1 MTPPAGGQG
10 ARGVRQPLPA
20 RVAPARACAYVVL
33 RRVFEGGAYA
43 DLALRAQAGEL
54 DARDRALA
62 MRLAYGAVQRRGTVD
77 YLIERL
83 AERPVG
89 RLDASLVAAL
99 RLGCYEL
106 LYTGGAPDH
115 AVVADAVELAKA
127 GRGGHGLVNAV
138 LRRATREGKTLL
150 EELDDGTP
158 EGAALKHSHP
168 RWIAELWW
176 EELGAEDAR
185 ALLAADNEPGE
196 LALRVNTL
204 VAEPAAVAAQLLAE
218 TGMLADSGMRAK
230 RVSPE
235 SVGGPC
241 PPASVETGMLADSGM
256 LAETGTR
263 AEGACQPA
271 SVKRVSPESVAGEC
285 LPASVDPDL
294 RAGDPGAAAVHG
306 DPEIPE
312 ALVVEGPWDVH
323 GSALWRAGAVLA
335 QSRGAML
342 PARALAPQPGERVLD
357 LCAAPGG
364 KSTHLAALMGG
375 RGEVVAVE
383 RNRRR
388 AAELQRTVER
398 LRAQGC
404 VRVVLGDAARP
415 LEDEALFDRVLVDPP
430 CSGLGTLQA
439 RADLRWRITPQ
450 DVEQLARTQAAILAA
465 GAAAVRP
472 GGVLVYSTCTVS
484 PTENERQISAFLEST
499 PDFALENLGAE
510 LPALSRGRCVLTLPH
525 RDRTAGF
532 FIARLRRG

>member
-1 MTPPAGGQG
+1 MPPVDGSG
-10 ARGVRQPLPA
+10 ASARQSPSA
-20 RVAPARACAYVVL
+20 RVAPARACAYAVL

-43 DLALRAQAGEL
+43 DLALRSQAQDL

-89 RLDASLVAAL
+89 KLDAPLVAAL
-99 RLGCYEL
+99 RLGLYEL
-106 LYTGGAPDH
+106 LYLGGAPDH

-127 GRGGHGLVNAV
+127 ARGGHGLVNAV
-138 LRRATREGKTLL
+138 LRRATREGKAMLD
-150 EELDDGTP
+150 EIDDGTP
-158 EGAALKHSHP
+158 ESAALKHSHP

-204 VAEPAAVAAQLLAE
+204 VAEPSAVAAQLLAE
-218 TGMLADSGMRAK
+218 TGMLA
-230 RVSPE
+230 
-235 SVGGPC
+235 
-241 PPASVETGMLADSGM
+241 
-256 LAETGTR
+256 ETGTDWGDTR
-263 AEGACQPA
+263 SARIPKSASAGGACHPA
-271 SVKRVSPESVAGEC
+271 SVKRVSPESVAGPC
-285 LPASVDPDL
+285 PPASVDPAF
-294 RAGDPGAAAVHG
+294 RAGDARAAAVDG
-306 DPEIPE
+306 GPEIPE

-323 GSALWRAGAVLA
+323 GSALWLTGAVLA

-375 RGEVVAVE
+375 EGEVVAVE

-398 LRAQGC
+398 LHAQEC
-404 VRVVLGDAARP
+404 VRVVLGDAAQP
-415 LEDEALFDRVLVDPP
+415 LAGEVQGRGFDRVLVDPP

-439 RADLRWRITPQ
+439 RADLRWRVTPQ

-465 GAAAVRP
+465 AGAAVRP